1 MGWSVLMMFAVI
13 RHAFILKANIV
24 HFWFMSHF
32 FSFHNQSESKI
43 LKFADK
49 LMSSMQTTCDK
60 VFWYSTLF
68 YLATASS
75 PQQPPITKQ
84 MEECAFSLLACVN
97 GALKMLQ
104 IAPTTDKNTSVSQ
117 IKGGDVKQI
126 SVSSASLYSISSVW
140 FYLFKKKT
148 CWG

>member
-1 MGWSVLMMFAVI
+1 MCTHFPFLVSVLRDWSVLMMFAVI
-13 RHAFILKANIV
+13 RHAFILKANIL

-68 YLATASS
+68 HLATASS

-84 MEECAFSLLACVN
+84 TEECAFFPLGLCEW
-97 GALKMLQ
+97 GLKN
-104 IAPTTDKNTSVSQ
+104 APNSTNNRQKHFSESD
-117 IKGGDVKQI
+117 
-126 SVSSASLYSISSVW
+126 
-140 FYLFKKKT
+140 
-148 CWG
+148 